1 MPPIA
6 VWQRVVLLALIAYP
20 VAIIVVATA
29 SGPGIS
35 IDSVSYAAAAESWA
49 ASGQLLTYDGSD
61 LSLFPIG
68 LPITIGTLMAVG
80 MNLSSA
86 VAVTNAIATGL
97 TVLAA
102 YFLGRQVLREP
113 GWALLAAAGVALSA
127 STVRVGSYLWTEPV
141 FTALIA
147 WSLALVA
154 WALRTRRA
162 DWWIPLVAG
171 ALVSIAT
178 TYRYVGVVAVPVIAL
193 GVAWAASERRVFKG
207 LLAGLVG
214 SVGLMVSA
222 GRNLILGA
230 APLGERYPG
239 SVDGQGAVLG
249 LVRMWGEYLASSST
263 TSLTV
268 VFGALVFVLLVA
280 GAWLVAVATNG
291 PGLIIAIF
299 VAVYWVS
306 ILVSQVGTRLD
317 VATERFGAPVLVPSM
332 ILALVA
338 VRAVLDVMS
347 RQLAD
352 ATHRDLASTHQWLM
366 GVVAVAALGVVG
378 LSMLHAFRFA
388 SGGFE
393 QGLGLDSQAAERR
406 SVSVVAADLP
416 VGAVVASNDPWQVW
430 WSRTEGPVLDYPPSR
445 SEWPTDR
452 VDRDLERLVDAVDEQ
467 GSVLVVLDSGS
478 RAWLPVD
485 DLVARG
491 LVVEELDVRD
501 GVQVLEL
508 RSSA

>member
-1 MPPIA
+1 MTRIA
-6 VWQRVVLLALIAYP
+6 VWQRVVLTALTIYPTGMIA
-20 VAIIVVATA
+20 VATA
-29 SGPGIS
+29 NGPGIG

-49 ASGQLLTYDGSD
+49 ASAQLLTYDGSD
-61 LSLFPIG
+61 LSIFPVG
-68 LPITIGTLMAVG
+68 LPIVIGTLMAAG
-80 MNLSSA
+80 MSLSFA
-86 VAVTNAIATGL
+86 VILTNALATGL

-102 YFLGRQVLREP
+102 YFLGRQVLRAP

-147 WSLALVA
+147 WILVLVA
-154 WALRTRRA
+154 WAIRKRRGE
-162 DWWIPLVAG
+162 WWIPLVAG
-171 ALVSIAT
+171 ALVSVAT
-178 TYRYVGVVAVPVIAL
+178 TYRYVGVVAVPVVAI
-193 GVAWAASERRVFKG
+193 GVAWATPRHRVFKG
-207 LLAGLVG
+207 LLAALVG
-214 SVGLMVSA
+214 SVGLVASA
-222 GRNLILGA
+222 GRNLLLGT

-239 SVDGQGAVLG
+239 SVDAQGAVLG
-249 LVRMWGEYLASSST
+249 LVRMWGEYLAPSST

-268 VFGALVFVLLVA
+268 VFGALVSVLLVA
-280 GAWLVAVATNG
+280 GAWLVAVARNG
-291 PGLIIAIF
+291 PGRIIAVF

-332 ILALVA
+332 ILAMVA

-352 ATHRDLASTHQWLM
+352 ATHRDLVSTHQWLM
-366 GVVAVAALGVVG
+366 GAVAVAALGVVG
-378 LSMLHAFRFA
+378 LSMLQSFRFA
-388 SGGFE
+388 SSGFE
-393 QGLGLDSQAAERR
+393 EGLGFNSETADSR

-416 VGAVVASNDPWQVW
+416 IGTVVASNDPWQVW
-430 WSRTEGPVLDYPPSR
+430 WSRAEGPVLDYPPSR
-445 SEWPTDR
+445 SEWPPDR
-452 VDRDLERLVDAVDEQ
+452 VDRDVERLVDAVDEQ

-478 RAWLPVD
+478 RASLPVT
-485 DLVARG
+485 DLLAQG